1 MAVRKTRTPTRGTK
15 IDFMKAT
22 NNIGKP
28 VATVAGFALGK
39 YALKRL
45 SKSQAVTGLMGT
57 EMKDYIVPAA
67 VTMGG
72 LVGTQF
78 TRNEYFRL
86 GLMGAAGAGVEAMVK
101 KATGKTILQGL
112 EGLVGDED
120 YDVEDAELLALN
132 PITQEL
138 PAADID
144 IEREIQ
150 QSVSGVEDFSMS
162 DEPIGTTA
170 DDYAMSDDPMGTADY
185 PDDDIEEVG
194 KVSITQPDSMD
205 YDIFSGDMM
214 ES

>member
-1 MAVRKTRTPTRGTK
+1 MAVRKTSRRAPVRGAK

-22 NNIGKP
+22 NNLGKP

-39 YALKRL
+39 YALKKL

-78 TRNEYFRL
+78 TKNEYIRL
-86 GLMGAAGAGVEAMVK
+86 GLVGAAGAGVEAMVK

-112 EGLVGDED
+112 EGIIGDESD
-120 YDVEDAELLALN
+120 DAEILSLN
-132 PITQEL
+132 PITQGL

-150 QSVSGVEDFSMS
+150 QSVSGAADFSMS
-162 DEPIGTTA
+162 DEPVGTTA
-170 DDYAMSDDPMGTADY
+170 DDYSMSDEPVGTTDY
-185 PDDDIEEVG
+185 SDDETQEVG
-194 KVSITQPDSMD
+194 KVSVTQPDSMD